1 MESKETSR
9 GDYSSQIILC
19 HHYTTTK
26 INKIINTKRTVLI
39 LNMIFAFQ
47 KVFELLKCILILT
60 NYLELVVNFYVIAD
74 WFM

>member
-39 LNMIFAFQ
+39 LKMIFAFQ
-47 KVFELLKCILILT
+47 KGI
-60 NYLELVVNFYVIAD
+60 
-74 WFM
+74 